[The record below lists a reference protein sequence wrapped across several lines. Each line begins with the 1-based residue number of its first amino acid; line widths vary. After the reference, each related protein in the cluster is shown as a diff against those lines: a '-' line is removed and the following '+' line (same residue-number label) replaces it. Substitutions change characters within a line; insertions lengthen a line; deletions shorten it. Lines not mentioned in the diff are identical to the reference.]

1 MVGKLRY
8 HYITMQRIM
17 LTVSDNEHETLR
29 RLSFERRVPMA
40 QLVRDAIDAAYGTE
54 QSEVGPPGRRPR
66 GDEK

>member
-1 MVGKLRY
+1 MGKLRY

>member
-1 MVGKLRY
+1 
-8 HYITMQRIM
+8 MQRIM

-29 RLSFERRVPMA
+29 QLSFERRVPMA